1 MDNQPTPTAND
12 PQDDSRPA
20 AGATDATGAPV
31 SSVAP
36 VPARRWPWFLL
47 GVAIA
52 LLLLGAWYA
61 WKKPFSVEEAAAPV
75 VPPAVLDLQQGV
87 NDSLQA
93 EIDRYRAALAGD
105 VCKEPL
111 LPAGPD
117 VYSPLVPV
125 PGGQS
130 APQSSG
136 SQSAA
141 PSPSNPAEP
150 GSTAAAEAQPA
161 KAPSTVAELMEQAT
175 VFIVAPVKDGVSM
188 GSGFFF
194 APNLVFTNY
203 HVIGPGG
210 SGKALVVNS
219 FLREPLSGRVIA
231 STNQNGRDYAVIEVA
246 PQAGRQPAHLSFNP
260 VAQRTDPVS
269 AWGFPYLA
277 VEEDPKYHA
286 LLEGKFDVAPEV
298 IYTAGVISVIQAE
311 RVPPLI
317 AHTAEVSQ
325 GSSGGPLVDAKGN
338 VLGVNT
344 EIHVDRESNRQLNVA
359 LASSDILA
367 YLRQAGIIAGQ
378 K

>member
-1 MDNQPTPTAND
+1 MDNQPASPANE
-12 PQDDSRPA
+12 PQGPFPRPDS
-20 AGATDATGAPV
+20 DASGAPA
-31 SSVAP
+31 STAGP
-36 VPARRWPWFLL
+36 APARRWPWFLL

-52 LLLLGAWYA
+52 LLLLAAWYA
-61 WKKPFSVEEAAAPV
+61 WKRPFAVEEAAA
-75 VPPAVLDLQQGV
+75 PPAVLDLQRGV

-105 VCKEPL
+105 VCREPL
-111 LPAGPD
+111 PPAGPD
-117 VYSPLVPV
+117 VHSPLVPV
-125 PGGQS
+125 PAEPAPGQG
-130 APQSSG
+130 APA
-136 SQSAA
+136 SAA
-141 PSPSNPAEP
+141 PTSQAPA
-150 GSTAAAEAQPA
+150 ARAQPA
-161 KAPSTVAELMEQAT
+161 KAPTTVAELLEQAT

-203 HVIGPGG
+203 HVLEPGG
-210 SGKALVVNS
+210 SGKALVINS
-219 FLREPLSGRVIA
+219 FLHEPLPGRVIA

-246 PQAGRQPAHLSFNP
+246 PPADKQPAFLSFNP

-311 RVPPLI
+311 RSPPLI
-317 AHTAEVSQ
+317 AHTAEVSR

-359 LASSDILA
+359 LASSDILT
-367 YLRQAGIIAGQ
+367 YLRQAGIIAGP